1 MSTLCF
7 LKKALRTLFIG
18 ILFWNSVVPSLEG
31 MVRSAAT
38 FHVSIRRVLDDS
50 MDGGDGN
57 DFFRRGG
64 EMGTFIS
71 DMSRTLAK
79 RADPLRIVIDRHGY
93 YIYWLAVLHE
103 RNHLYSASSSSG
115 HDHVDCQRFEF
126 TMAVNLT
133 LYSVNGIC
141 PSFSNNSHSNTRFRR
156 QQNPGKVLP
165 TTTPRGPPP
174 TAKLHHNPPTK
185 SLPNSQG
192 PKALRKRPLR
202 KDQKTI
208 LRRHPL

>member
-79 RADPLRIVIDRHGY
+79 RAGPEFGL
-93 YIYWLAVLHE
+93 
-103 RNHLYSASSSSG
+103 SSI
-115 HDHVDCQRFEF
+115 
-126 TMAVNLT
+126 A
-133 LYSVNGIC
+133 
-141 PSFSNNSHSNTRFRR
+141 
-156 QQNPGKVLP
+156 
-165 TTTPRGPPP
+165 
-174 TAKLHHNPPTK
+174 
-185 SLPNSQG
+185 
-192 PKALRKRPLR
+192 RKRLLYLLVSYLAREKSPVFFLFIWTR
-202 KDQKTI
+202 P
-208 LRRHPL
+208 RRLSTF